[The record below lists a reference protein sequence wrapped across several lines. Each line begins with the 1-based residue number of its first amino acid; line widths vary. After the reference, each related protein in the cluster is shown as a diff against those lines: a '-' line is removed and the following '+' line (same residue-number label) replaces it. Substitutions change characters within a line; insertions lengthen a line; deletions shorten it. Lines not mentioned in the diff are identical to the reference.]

1 MKGVTKSSIGKA
13 LYQSLALACVMFSGY
28 VGPGFSAGTQT
39 VQYYLTRGWIGVF
52 IGPIIV
58 SILTFISTYINFE
71 FSRRYRPQNFI
82 VSSNSS
88 WRSPVLRRALAIFKD
103 VMFILSTFVGMA
115 AMNSTICGI
124 LEYLYQIP
132 TMVTTIVF
140 VVLSVILAVYGMKV
154 LNATGTFSDG
164 CHYCRNVLHWLQ
176 RLPYGM
182 APDAAV
188 DGHEGYPAG
197 FRLCAACWL
206 LYHDHAGRLHPH
218 IRKSD
223 RYQRF

>member
-1 MKGVTKSSIGKA
+1 
-13 LYQSLALACVMFSGY
+13 MFSGY

-82 VSSNSS
+82 VSSNIS

>member
-82 VSSNSS
+82 VSSNIS

-140 VVLSVILAVYGMKV
+140 VVLSVILAVV
-154 LNATGTFSDG
+154 FS
-164 CHYCRNVLHWLQ
+164 
-176 RLPYGM
+176 
-182 APDAAV
+182 
-188 DGHEGYPAG
+188 
-197 FRLCAACWL
+197 
-206 LYHDHAGRLHPH
+206 
-218 IRKSD
+218 
-223 RYQRF
+223 